1 MISFSFRHV
10 VRVLSA
16 RRFYT
21 TASGASSVITP
32 THSIYLSTSTNPYF
46 NLSFEDW
53 LFRHASQKEPL
64 LLLYRDAPCVVIGRN
79 QNPWKE
85 VNLRAARAQGIPV
98 VYHVILRAVRSLGVD
113 ADVNERNDICVGGEK
128 ASGSAYKIVSGRAYH
143 HGTMLITTRL
153 ETLGDLL
160 RVSKDTMIT
169 KGVASVR
176 SPVCNLAQFSEKVS
190 HDAFV
195 NAVVDSFKAEYGVH
209 DKPCI
214 VDDTDDLARIGYIQR
229 GMAELPSWDWAFGQ
243 TPEFEYTIKKSFVW
257 GDVTAHIHAR
267 HGVILSCTLQGLDS
281 ELGKALEGKRYGFI
295 EDEELGVDVSGREE
309 VVWAWLK
316 EEMSSYE

>member
-1 MISFSFRHV
+1 
-10 VRVLSA
+10 
-16 RRFYT
+16 
-21 TASGASSVITP
+21 
-32 THSIYLSTSTNPYF
+32 
-46 NLSFEDW
+46 
-53 LFRHASQKEPL
+53 
-64 LLLYRDAPCVVIGRN
+64 
-79 QNPWKE
+79 
-85 VNLRAARAQGIPV
+85 
-98 VYHVILRAVRSLGVD
+98 
-113 ADVNERNDICVGGEK
+113 VGGEK

-160 RVSKDTMIT
+160 RVDKDTMIT

-176 SPVCNLAQFSEKVS
+176 SPVCNLAQFSKKVS
-190 HDAFV
+190 HEMFV

-214 VDDTDDLARIGYIQR
+214 VNDTDDLARIGYIQR

-243 TPEFEYTIKKSFVW
+243 TPEFEYTIKKPFVW

-281 ELGKALEGKRYGFI
+281 ELGKALEGKRYGFV
-295 EDEELGVDVSGREE
+295 EDEELGVDLSGRRE

-316 EEMSSYE
+316 EEMKSYD